1 MAYRAIRPV
10 SVAELGELWPQ
21 CLPHLREAMEIGGND
36 YTASDVLAM
45 CLLGKAQVW
54 VNLGDSVRF
63 CVVFKIDSWTQGVGT
78 LPDKRVAVVIL
89 GGGAGLVE
97 AFDQCADDMTDWARA
112 NQCCELRIHGRMGWR
127 KLARPGDRLSVSFS
141 RAV

>member
-1 MAYRAIRPV
+1 MTYRAIRPV
-10 SVAELGELWPQ
+10 SIAELGELWPQ
-21 CLPHLREAMEIGGND
+21 CLPHLREAMAVGGDD

-54 VNLGDSVRF
+54 VNLGDSVRY

-89 GGGAGLVE
+89 GGGAGLID

-112 NQCCELRIHGRMGWR
+112 NQCSELRIHGRMGWR

-141 RAV
+141 RAI

>member
-1 MAYRAIRPV
+1 MDYRAIRPV
-10 SVAELGELWPQ
+10 SIAELGELWPQ
-21 CLPHLREAMEIGGND
+21 CLPHLTEAMEIGGND

-54 VNLGDSVRF
+54 VNLGETVRF

-89 GGGAGLVE
+89 GGGDGLVD
-97 AFDQCADDMTDWARA
+97 AFGQCTDDMTDWARA
-112 NQCCELRIHGRMGWR
+112 NHCAELRIHGRMGWR

-141 RAV
+141 RAI